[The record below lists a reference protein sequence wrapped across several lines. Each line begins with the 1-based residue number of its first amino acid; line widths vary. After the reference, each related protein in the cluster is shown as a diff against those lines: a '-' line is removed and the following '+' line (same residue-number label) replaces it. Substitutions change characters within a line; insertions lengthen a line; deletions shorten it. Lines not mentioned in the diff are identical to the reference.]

1 MAHKVLSLTFAIVI
15 AVVVVAVVR
24 LNVYNCQWNALASSM
39 IVASVDG
46 CKLPLPLHVGRFKNE
61 ALHLRA
67 MANE

>member
-1 MAHKVLSLTFAIVI
+1 MAHKVLLLTFAVVI

-24 LNVYNCQWNALASSM
+24 LNVYNCQWSALAPSM

-46 CKLPLPLHVGRFKNE
+46 CKSPLPLRIGQFKNE
-61 ALHLRA
+61 ALHSRA